1 MFDTTDELMTAIQ
14 LGEDTA
20 LEVKDLRY
28 KDSRVEAPHRN
39 SIADEFA
46 AMANASSGVFV
57 FGVDDKTRIVV
68 GIPNDKLDIV
78 EEWIRNICN
87 DLIEPQLYCKN
98 RK

>member
-46 AMANASSGVFV
+46 VRSFHTFSADAQFESFYHV
-57 FGVDDKTRIVV
+57 K
-68 GIPNDKLDIV
+68 
-78 EEWIRNICN
+78 
-87 DLIEPQLYCKN
+87 QLFLGK
-98 RK
+98 